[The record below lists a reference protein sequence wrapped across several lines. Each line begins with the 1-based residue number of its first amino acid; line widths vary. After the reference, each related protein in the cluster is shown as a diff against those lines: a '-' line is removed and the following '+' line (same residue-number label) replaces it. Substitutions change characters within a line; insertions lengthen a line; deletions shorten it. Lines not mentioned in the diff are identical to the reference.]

1 MRRADAKAGI
11 KVVTIAP
18 GYIATPM
25 TAINPYPM
33 PFLLPADKAAARFAV
48 AIERGVSYTV
58 IPWQMGV
65 VAKLLR
71 LLPNWLYDRLFTHAP
86 HKPRGLLK

>member
-1 MRRADAKAGI
+1 
-11 KVVTIAP
+11 
-18 GYIATPM
+18 M
-25 TAINPYPM
+25 TAVNAYKM
-33 PFLLPADKAAARFAV
+33 PFLLPPEEAAKRFAR

-71 LLPNWLYDRLFTHAP
+71 ILPDWLYDRLFVRAP
-86 HKPRGLLK
+86 RKPRIRLP